1 MVTMLCLRGR
11 LTLVHLC
18 TAAAYPTSIHSLPGP
33 RLPKGPLGGSNH
45 LPNLEERFS
54 FSFFF
59 DHTVWHAESWFPDQG
74 LNLHPPPGVE
84 ALNLNHWTAQEVP
97 RREFF

>member
-1 MVTMLCLRGR
+1 MVIVLCLSGG

-18 TAAAYPTSIHSLPGP
+18 IAAAYPASIHSLPGP

-45 LPNLEERFS
+45 LLNLEERYS
-54 FSFFF
+54 FSFF
-59 DHTVWHAESWFPDQG
+59 DHTVWCAGSWFPDQG

-84 ALNLNHWTAQEVP
+84 ALDLNHWTAQEVP
-97 RREFF
+97 RREIF